1 MVHGQVAEMGRLQR
15 RKNEL
20 EFERDE
26 ATKLCMQIDDDVE
39 HAEEE
44 RKWLL
49 QRYHRITNDY
59 PRGVGG
65 AAHPDG
71 WGGGRGGGGGMV
83 DWRGRGREGR
93 RDDRIRPR
101 SRSRSQSAEM

>member
-1 MVHGQVAEMGRLQR
+1 MVHGQVAEKGRLQR

-49 QRYHRITNDY
+49 QRYHRITHDY

-65 AAHPDG
+65 APHPDG
-71 WGGGRGGGGGMV
+71 WGGGRGGGGGMG